1 MVNTRALA
9 PFVCAL
15 TLGLAAPQPALAQRA
30 NGPYS
35 GVLGGQPDANRS
47 QGLDLHGS
55 MFGAWDENMF
65 PASEATRQLDPRLKQ
80 SGASTGV
87 SGSLAYDRRGD
98 RVQFVLNGGANAR
111 EYASSPNLVTAYQGG
126 TMLTANLTQKL
137 MFNAGGSASYSPF
150 FQFAPFLDA
159 GTSSVGPLTGNF
171 GYAARAERTLG
182 LDASVGLTNTFTKR
196 TSLFIT
202 ASGGDWRLLDDPQNT
217 LRTWGAHAGVRHKL
231 TRGLGVHLGYGRDQ
245 NESAIAGVAPYVN
258 ETIDAGVD
266 YGDTL
271 SFARRTALSFSTST
285 AATRYFG
292 ETHYRLNGSA
302 RLTRGF
308 RRSWSTGIGYN
319 RTTEFRIGFR
329 APLLTDSVNAGIAGL
344 ATRRIKWSAGAGYT
358 HGTIGFAAN
367 AFSAYSGTA
376 RADLALTRMLA
387 LFGQYAYYHY
397 EVPPGSS
404 ALDLVPR
411 FSRQVATAGLTVWVP
426 LIKDV
431 RAPKQPRQP

>member
-1 MVNTRALA
+1 MNTRSLA
-9 PFVCAL
+9 SLVCTL
-15 TLGLAAPQPALAQRA
+15 MLGLAAPQPTLAQRA

-35 GVLGGQPDANRS
+35 GVLGGQPDENRT

-80 SGASTGV
+80 SGASAGV

-98 RVQFVLNGGANAR
+98 RAQFVLNGGANAR
-111 EYASSPNLVTAYQGG
+111 EYASSPNLVAAYQAA
-126 TMLTANLTQKL
+126 TMLTANLTPKL

-150 FQFAPFLDA
+150 FQFAPFLDV
-159 GTSSVGPLTGNF
+159 GMSRVGPLTGNF
-171 GYAARAERTLG
+171 GYAALAERNMR
-182 LDASVGLTNTFTKR
+182 LDASVGLTNNFTKR

-202 ASGGDWRLLDDPQNT
+202 ASGREWRLLDDPQNN
-217 LRTWGAHAGVRHKL
+217 LRSWGAHAGIRHNL

-245 NESAIAGVAPYVN
+245 NEYAFAGMAPYVN
-258 ETIDAGVD
+258 QTIDAGVD
-266 YGDTL
+266 YNETL

-285 AATRYFG
+285 QAIRYNG
-292 ETHYRLNGSA
+292 GTHYRLNGSA

-308 RRSWSTGIGYN
+308 RRSWSTWIGYDRN
-319 RTTEFRIGFR
+319 TEFRIGFR

-358 HGTIGFAAN
+358 HGTIGFDAN
-367 AFSAYSGTA
+367 AFSAYGGTV

-404 ALDLVPR
+404 VLDLVPR
-411 FSRQVATAGLTVWVP
+411 FSRQVATVGLTVWVP

-431 RAPKQPRQP
+431 RAPEQPR